1 MKSLLALSGSSRNGS
16 LNTLLLEKA
25 EYIAASMDATVTTI
39 DLRELDLPIYD
50 GDLESANG
58 LPSAVLDLK
67 EAMKEAD
74 GFLIAS
80 PEYNSFPTPL
90 LLNAIDWASRPGA
103 GDEVPLSAFTGKI
116 AGLMAA
122 SPGAMGGIRSLW
134 TLRTLL
140 QNIGVVV
147 APTLAAVGGA
157 SPDLFADE
165 NFLSSSD
172 GRRLQKTVEETLN
185 LIHT

>member
-1 MKSLLALSGSSRNGS
+1 MKTLLAFSGSSRIGS
-16 LNTLLLEKA
+16 LNTLLLEQA
-25 EYIAASMDATVTTI
+25 EALADSLGATVATI
-39 DLRELDLPIYD
+39 DLRELNLPVYD
-50 GDLESANG
+50 GDIEAANG

-90 LLNAIDWASRPGA
+90 LLNALDWASRPGA
-103 GDEVPLSAFTGKI
+103 GDDVPLSAFKGKI

-134 TLRTLL
+134 ALRTLL
-140 QNIGVVV
+140 QNVGVVV
-147 APTLAAVGGA
+147 APTLAAIGGA
-157 SPDLFADE
+157 TPELFTDE
-165 NFLSSSD
+165 NFATSSN
-172 GRRLQKTVEETLN
+172 GRRLRSTLEETLS
-185 LIHT
+185 LIR

>member
-1 MKSLLALSGSSRNGS
+1 MKTLLAFSGSSRIGS
-16 LNTLLLEKA
+16 LNSLLLEQA
-25 EYIAASMDATVTTI
+25 EILAGSLGATVVTI
-39 DLRELDLPIYD
+39 DLRELNLPIYG
-50 GDLESANG
+50 GDFEAANG

-67 EAMKEAD
+67 EAMKDAD

-90 LLNAIDWASRPGA
+90 LLNALDWASRPGA
-103 GDEVPLSAFTGKI
+103 GDDVPLSAFTGKV

-134 TLRTLL
+134 ALRTLL

-157 SPDLFADE
+157 NPELFADE
-165 NFLSSSD
+165 HFLTSSN
-172 GRRLQKTVEETLN
+172 GRRLQKTIEETLH
-185 LIHT
+185 LLR

>member
-1 MKSLLALSGSSRNGS
+1 MKTLLALSGSSRNGS

-25 EYIAASMDATVTTI
+25 EALAESLGATVTTI
-39 DLRELDLPIYD
+39 DLRELALPVYD
-50 GDLESANG
+50 GDDEAANG
-58 LPSAVLDLK
+58 LPSAVIDLK

-90 LLNAIDWASRPGA
+90 LLNAIDWASRTGG
-103 GDEVPLSAFTGKI
+103 GDEAPLSAFTGKT

-134 TLRTLL
+134 ALRTLL
-140 QNIGVVV
+140 QNVGVVV
-147 APTLAAVGGA
+147 APTLAAIGGA
-157 SPDLFADE
+157 NPDLFADQA
-165 NFLSSSD
+165 FLTSSD
-172 GRRLQKTVEETLN
+172 GRRLQKTIEETLS
-185 LIHT
+185 LIRP